1 MQVSNN
7 LRSGLVW
14 WNVQG
19 SKANEWTENARI
31 VIGPSGPSAGTKVT
45 IGAPRTKERPTSGSR
60 PVLFFDKLLERFDP
74 MAGFYSD
81 HMRKMGIEHLKEK
94 LVEFATSDLGQKH
107 FGNEV
112 ATKVIRMD
120 HASIALVADFLTAP
134 KIGTDRMR
142 V

>member
-1 MQVSNN
+1 MKAAKMQVSNN

-19 SKANEWTENARI
+19 LKASEWTENARI
-31 VIGPSGPSAGTKVT
+31 VIGPSGASKVMT
-45 IGAPRTKERPTSGSR
+45 MAKERPSSGSR